1 MNYRLSIPKSM
12 ALHPPMSTKKRPKT
26 VFSGVPGFAFSGV
39 SAGLKA
45 DPKKRDLALI
55 YSTASDTTAAGVF
68 TRNLVRAAPVRIC
81 EKHVRSGKARL
92 ILINAGIANA
102 ATGVAGL
109 KDAESVVRFTATSFE
124 LNESE
129 VLPCSTGKIGPRLP
143 LDKIRSGILK
153 AKDLLHP
160 QGFAKAS
167 QAICT
172 TDAYPKT
179 AFYRGKLRGKA
190 FSIAVM
196 AKGAGMIAPNMATM
210 LCFIATDLNVSAAIL
225 KKLLKE
231 SVDETLNRM
240 TVDGD
245 TSTNDTVL
253 MLANGLAG
261 NPPLTKNSKDYAHIR
276 KLLTQLLRDIAVKI
290 VTDGEGATKCFEV
303 RVKGAKNATHAERA
317 ARAIAD
323 SQLVKTAM
331 FGNDPNWGRIA
342 CAAGYSGAAIAE
354 KAMTIKLGGVPV
366 FVRGKP
372 RDENL
377 AKAAR
382 ILKQNTEITVEVDL
396 GLGSGRAHILSSD
409 LTYDYVKLNAEYH
422 T

>member
-1 MNYRLSIPKSM
+1 
-12 ALHPPMSTKKRPKT
+12 MSTKKRQKT
-26 VFSGVPGFAFSGV
+26 LFSGVPGFAFSGV
-39 SAGLKA
+39 SAGLKG

-55 YSTASDTTAAGVF
+55 YSAVPQTVVAGVF

-81 EKHVRSGKARL
+81 ERHVRSGKARL
-92 ILINAGIANA
+92 ILVNAGVANA

-109 KDAESVVRFTATSFE
+109 KDAESAVRFAASLFE
-124 LNESE
+124 LNERD

-143 LDKIRSGILK
+143 LDLIRSGVLK
-153 AKDLLHP
+153 AKDLLHLH
-160 QGFAKAS
+160 GFTKAS

-179 AFYRGKLRGKA
+179 AFYRGQIRRKA
-190 FSIAVM
+190 FSIAIM
-196 AKGAGMIAPNMATM
+196 AKGAGMIAPDMATM
-210 LCFIATDLNVSAAIL
+210 LCFIVTDLNAPAPVL
-225 KKLLKE
+225 KTLLKE
-231 SVDETLNRM
+231 CVDETLNRM

-253 MLANGLAG
+253 MLANGLAK
-261 NPPLTKNSKDYAHIR
+261 NAPLAKNSNDYALVKKI
-276 KLLTQLLRDIAVKI
+276 LMGLLRDIAVKI

-303 RVKGAKNATHAERA
+303 RVTGAKNAAQAERA

-342 CAAGYSGAAIAE
+342 CAAGYSGATVSE
-354 KAMTIKLGGVPV
+354 EEMTIKLGGIPV
-366 FVRGKP
+366 FARGKP
-372 RDENL
+372 QDANL
-377 AKAAR
+377 SKAAR
-382 ILKQNTEITVEVDL
+382 ILKKSAEITVDVDL